1 LRELV
6 TAVLATLLELALET
20 TWTTDVDVME
30 EN

>member
-1 LRELV
+1 MTV
-6 TAVLATLLELALET
+6 VVNTLLELALET